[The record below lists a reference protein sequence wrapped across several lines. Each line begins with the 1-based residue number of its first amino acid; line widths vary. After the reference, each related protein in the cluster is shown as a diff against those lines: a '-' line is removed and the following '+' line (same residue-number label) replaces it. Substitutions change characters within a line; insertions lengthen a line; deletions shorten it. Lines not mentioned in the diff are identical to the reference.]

1 MCDNLT
7 YVHADTIFTWKYEKH
22 KLNTQEFCWLLSEY
36 LKQLKANPENQI
48 QWICNVTGRLSNKA
62 KMHNDTQQ
70 YTELIH
76 MYIDDDRCMTMHL
89 FNIAII
95 SADCRKLS
103 TSTDIVLW

>member
-1 MCDNLT
+1 
-7 YVHADTIFTWKYEKH
+7 
-22 KLNTQEFCWLLSEY
+22 
-36 LKQLKANPENQI
+36 
-48 QWICNVTGRLSNKA
+48 
-62 KMHNDTQQ
+62 MHNDTRQ